1 METKKKILIIEDEKP
16 MAKAL
21 ELKLNNSGFI
31 ATAVFNGQEGMNL
44 IEKNKFDLILIDLVM
59 PRMDGI
65 TFLRKLKKEQAGKNI
80 PIIILTNLGDSNN
93 VAEALNEGSFN
104 YLIKTDWT
112 LEEIVQKVKRT
123 IVNN

>member
-1 METKKKILIIEDEKP
+1 MLNNKKILIVEDELSLRQILIQKF
-16 MAKAL
+16 K
-21 ELKLNNSGFI
+21 
-31 ATAVFNGQEGMNL
+31 QEGFDVFEARDG
-44 IEKNKFDLILIDLVM
+44 IEGLEAVAKNKPDLILLDLVM

-65 TFLRKLKKEQAGKNI
+65 TFLRKLKKEQAGENI

>member
-59 PRMDGI
+59 PVMDGF
-65 TFLRKLKKEQAGKNI
+65 TFLTEMKNKKIDI
-80 PIIILTNLGDSNN
+80 PVIVLSNLSQEEDASKAKNLGARDFFIKSNTPIAQI
-93 VAEALNEGSFN
+93 VTS
-104 YLIKTDWT
+104 
-112 LEEIVQKVKRT
+112 VQKQLGQ
-123 IVNN
+123 